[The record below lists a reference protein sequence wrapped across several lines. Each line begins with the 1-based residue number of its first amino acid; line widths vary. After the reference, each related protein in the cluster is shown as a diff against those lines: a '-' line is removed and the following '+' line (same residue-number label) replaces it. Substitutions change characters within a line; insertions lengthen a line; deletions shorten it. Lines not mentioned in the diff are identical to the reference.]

1 MEPICPGRYFEYG
14 MLILE
19 GAAPVAG
26 RMEGGTIGYPKS
38 ATDEGVI
45 SSMRLP
51 FAGLILAFALSAP
64 VTAIAR
70 DWPDHSIYF
79 IVPFP
84 AGGSTDVAAR
94 VVGDYLSR
102 TLGQQVVIENKSGA
116 TGNIAIEYAA
126 KSAPDGYTILI
137 ATDAVSSNP
146 HVYRMSFDPLK
157 DLVPGVEF
165 SRQPIALA
173 AHPSLGV
180 TSLAELTSLVKQHPG
195 LGFATGSGF
204 GSAQAMVGL
213 WYAKLAGIKLEQVPY
228 RGGAQAINDLV
239 AGHVKL
245 GSLGTTP
252 LVPYYKTG
260 GLKLLAAATA
270 SRSPALPDVP
280 TFQEAG
286 MQGLVVDQR
295 IGMFVPVGT
304 PAAIASRLNSEANT
318 ALRDEKVRQIFNDQA
333 QEPTGGTAEQYA
345 RQVREDSDKYEQTVR
360 ETEGEAG

>member
-1 MEPICPGRYFEYG
+1 M
-14 MLILE
+14 
-19 GAAPVAG
+19 
-26 RMEGGTIGYPKS
+26 
-38 ATDEGVI
+38 
-45 SSMRLP
+45 MRLP

-64 VTAIAR
+64 ATAVAG
-70 DWPDHSIYF
+70 DWPVHSIYF

-116 TGNIAIEYAA
+116 NGNIAIEYAA

-157 DLVPGVEF
+157 ELVPVVEF
-165 SRQPIALA
+165 SRQAIALA

-204 GSAQAMVGL
+204 GSGQAMVAL

-245 GSLGTTP
+245 GSLGSTP
-252 LVPYYKTG
+252 LVPYNRNG
-260 GLKLLAAATA
+260 GLVLLAQSTA
-270 SRSPALPDVP
+270 RRSPALSNVP
-280 TFQEAG
+280 TFREAG
-286 MQGLVVDQR
+286 MDGLVVDQR
-295 IGMFVPVGT
+295 IGMFVPSGT
-304 PAAIASRLNSEANT
+304 PAAIIARLNAEVNT
-318 ALRDEKVRQIFNDQA
+318 ALRDEKVRKFFDDQA
-333 QEPTGGTAEQYA
+333 QEPTGGTAEQYT
-345 RQVREDSDKYEQTVR
+345 RQVREDSEKYQRLVKELDMKVQ
-360 ETEGEAG
+360 

>member
-1 MEPICPGRYFEYG
+1 MKEYYSMIKLPI
-14 MLILE
+14 
-19 GAAPVAG
+19 
-26 RMEGGTIGYPKS
+26 
-38 ATDEGVI
+38 
-45 SSMRLP
+45 
-51 FAGLILAFALSAP
+51 AGLILALTLSAP
-64 VTAIAR
+64 SMAIAG
-70 DWPDHSIYF
+70 DWPDHQIHF

-94 VVGDYLSR
+94 VVGEHLSR

-116 TGNIAIEYAA
+116 NGNIGIEYVA

-146 HVYRMSFDPLK
+146 HIYKMDFDPLK
-157 DLVPGVEF
+157 ELVPVIEL

-173 AHPSLGV
+173 ANPALGV
-180 TSLAELTSLVKQHPG
+180 TTLAELTSLVKQQPG
-195 LGFATGSGF
+195 LGFATGSGV
-204 GSAQAMVGL
+204 GSTQAMVGL
-213 WYAKLAGIKLEQVPY
+213 WYAKRAGIKLEQVPY
-228 RGGAQAINDLV
+228 RGGGQAINDLV

-260 GLKLLAAATA
+260 GLKLLAQSTAT
-270 SRSPALPDVP
+270 RSPALPDVP

-286 MQGLVVDQR
+286 IQGLVVDQR

-304 PAAIASRLNSEANT
+304 PAAIASHLNTETNT
-318 ALRDEKVRQIFNDQA
+318 ALRDAKVRQIFNDQA

-345 RQVREDSDKYEQTVR
+345 RQVQEDSEKYERLVK
-360 ETEGEAG
+360 ELNVKVE